1 MFEEIKNIKNKIK
14 QSPEFSDIS
23 NSSLRDI
30 IGGEILNKNFV
41 KKQFGVILLLS
52 ALSFFYIGNRFHCEK
67 QLAEIDKLQQ
77 ELKKS
82 KYTYLTISC
91 DLMTLSRQSKVEE
104 IIKSKGIMLEESTT
118 PPYKIED

>member
-1 MFEEIKNIKNKIK
+1 MFEGIKDIKKKIK

-104 IIKSKGIMLEESTT
+104 IIKNKGIMLEESTT